1 MKSSESEK
9 VEKLLVLADVWL
21 DLSSLLHS
29 VQASIYLMSL
39 YKSVVSKENLWE
51 IISFSVDNSLFMAIL
66 TQ

>member
-9 VEKLLVLADVWL
+9 MEKLLVLADVWL